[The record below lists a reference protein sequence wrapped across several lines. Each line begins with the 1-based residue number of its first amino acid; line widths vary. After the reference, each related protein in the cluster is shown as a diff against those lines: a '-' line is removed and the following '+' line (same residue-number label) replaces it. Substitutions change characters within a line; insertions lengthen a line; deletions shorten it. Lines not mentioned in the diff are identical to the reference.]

1 MNDEC
6 KKIILEN
13 IINELNEIDYILF
26 YIEIKNNINPIYGKK
41 IGKIRNKLNELL
53 SNLNELIAMNKWV
66 EFFKGGGKNE

>member
-26 YIEIKNNINPIYGKK
+26 YIEIKNNINSIYGKE
-41 IGKIRNKLNELL
+41 IGKIRNKLDGLL
-53 SNLNELIAMNKWV
+53 SNLNELIVMNKWND
-66 EFFKGGGKNE
+66 FFEGDDEK

>member
-26 YIEIKNNINPIYGKK
+26 YIEIKNNINSIYGKE
-41 IGKIRNKLNELL
+41 IGKIRNKLDGLL
-53 SNLNELIAMNKWV
+53 SNLNELIVMNKWN
-66 EFFKGGGKNE
+66 EFFKGGDEK